1 MEEELLECDVCGT
14 EFIEEELAAKKKR
27 KGHEYKFCGDDCK
40 EEFEKNPEKYSKDW
54 TKKRQTLKNVSDI
67 FFFFFTF
74 FFPSPSS
81 NFWKY

>member
-40 EEFEKNPEKYSKDW
+40 EEFEKNPEKYSKD
-54 TKKRQTLKNVSDI
+54 
-67 FFFFFTF
+67 
-74 FFPSPSS
+74 
-81 NFWKY
+81 